1 MACEKC
7 GYIDKNEKEILGK
20 KFCLVCA
27 KFAPTDDE
35 LKLNK
40 FAEEKIDW
48 KLLETFRKFGCS
60 TNNNLK
66 KGMEDSAKKGKLVA
80 RPPLG
85 YEVLDGKLI
94 PNEKSSKVHSLF
106 TIFLNKNY
114 SLNSLSKNYSLSL
127 NGLKKILSN
136 RTYLGEIKFNNQI
149 HKGNHQAIISPE
161 IFYAVQRKLKE
172 KLRS

>member
-7 GYIDKNEKEILGK
+7 GYIDKNEKEIFGK
-20 KFCLVCA
+20 KFCSVCA
-27 KFAPTDDE
+27 KFAP
-35 LKLNK
+35 LNNKEDLIK
-40 FAEEKIDW
+40 FADDKIDW
-48 KLLETFRKFGCS
+48 KILETFRKFSCS

-66 KGMEDSAKKGKLVA
+66 NGMEKTARQGKIVA

-85 YEVLDGKLI
+85 YDVLEGKLI

-106 TIFLNKNY
+106 SIFLNKDY
-114 SLNSLSKNYSLSL
+114 SLNSLAKNYSLSV

-136 RTYLGEIKFNNQI
+136 RTYLGEIKFNKQI

-161 IFYAVQRKLKE
+161 IFYAVQRKLKD